1 MRDDTMPT
9 KDVMLLVATA
19 IVLTGCLGST
29 NTTNSFARTARLNCD
44 NQGLEF
50 GTQKHR
56 ACMRKQWENKRAKD
70 KRYSKVNNQALI
82 RMGSAGV
89 ACSAYGGTASI
100 GAMATGKCNPPPQQ
114 NLSNIS
120 QTNDIYDERNNHIG
134 FIRNGIMYDNSSYEV
149 GRVQNGIIYNNNSY
163 QIGRIQG
170 STIYW
175 D

>member
-1 MRDDTMPT
+1 MPT
-9 KDVMLLVATA
+9 KNVMLLVATA
-19 IVLTGCLGST
+19 IILTGCLGSN

-44 NQGLEF
+44 SQGLEF
-50 GTQKHR
+50 GSQKHR

-70 KRYSKVNNQALI
+70 KRYSKVNNQALMK
-82 RMGSAGV
+82 MGAAMS
-89 ACSAYGGTASI
+89 ACSAYGWGSAMGAASE
-100 GAMATGKCNPPPQQ
+100 GKCTPPPQQ

-120 QTNDIYDERNNHIG
+120 QTNKIYDELNNYIG
-134 FIRNGIMYDNSSYEV
+134 TIRDGIIYDTYNNQV
-149 GRVQNGIIYNNNSY
+149 GRVRGGIIYNNNSY

>member
-19 IVLTGCLGST
+19 IVLTGCLGSN

-100 GAMATGKCNPPPQQ
+100 GAMGSGKCNPPPQQ

-120 QTNDIYDERNNHIG
+120 QTNKIYDELNNYIG
-134 FIRNGIMYDNSSYEV
+134 TIRDGIIYDTYNNQV
-149 GRVQNGIIYNNNSY
+149 GRVRGNIIYNNNSY